1 MTQNI
6 TDKNFEEELG
16 ATDKFVLVDFFA
28 TWCGPCQV
36 LGPILEKV
44 AEHFKENV
52 VLWKINVDEFPAT
65 SQKFDVEKIPSV
77 FMFKNGK
84 QVNNFVGL
92 IPENSIK
99 EWVENTIKETK

>member
-6 TDKNFEEELG
+6 TDENFEKELNN
-16 ATDKFVLVDFFA
+16 TDKFVLVDFFA

-44 AEHFKENV
+44 AKHFKDKL
-52 VLWKINVDEFPAT
+52 VLWKINVDDFPAT
-65 SQKFDVEKIPSV
+65 SQKFGIDKIPSV

-84 QVNNFVGL
+84 PTNNFVGL

-99 EWVENTIKETK
+99 DWIENIIKETK